1 MMHAAETYF
10 VGASLEGVPVD
21 PDSDPIP
28 FLAEEDLP

>member
-1 MMHAAETYF
+1 MHAEETYY
-10 VGASLEGVPVD
+10 VGASLAGVPVD